1 MMPFINK
8 YNWKEI
14 NLPSEKDDWKK
25 LEKNNVSV
33 ALNVLYTKIEKHTLL
48 MFQNI
53 TQILK
58 NKLLF

>member
-25 LEKNNVSV
+25 LEKNNASI

>member
-25 LEKNNVSV
+25 LEKNNVSI

>member
-1 MMPFINK
+1 MPFINK

-25 LEKNNVSV
+25 LEKNNVSI